1 MSDSSNKNEKKEETK
16 NKEDLEINPNLY
28 LEDDLYEK
36 AFNPEVTLKFPKVT
50 KSKLNVLNQ

>member
-28 LEDDLYEK
+28 LEDD
-36 AFNPEVTLKFPKVT
+36 
-50 KSKLNVLNQ
+50 